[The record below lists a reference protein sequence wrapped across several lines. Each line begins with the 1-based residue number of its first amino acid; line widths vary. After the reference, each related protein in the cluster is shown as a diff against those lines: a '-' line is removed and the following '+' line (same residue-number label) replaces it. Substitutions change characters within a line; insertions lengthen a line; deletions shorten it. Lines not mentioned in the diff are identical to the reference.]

1 MTQRTWLPVHNH
13 RAAHFLHSFHNPDCR
28 NPACEMYTHP
38 SSPISKLPVELLSY
52 IFVLGT
58 HSSADVPS
66 SDEAGR
72 NPLFNTESVKVP
84 LAFAGVSRHWGRVA
98 RNTPG
103 LWTSLCITVEMVK
116 RLSEDDDDAS
126 SLLNTAHLTSYLAL
140 SRNYPLDILIDARD
154 QDWDFFEPEI
164 PSEYEFN
171 TYTPPFSPD
180 HMASVISLLLPHISR
195 WRSLHILTD
204 SWAPMHSA
212 LLHINP
218 CITSFGAPLLES
230 LTLMRCNDFVSFSP
244 EFQPR
249 DMKSPAFLSSVTPSS
264 QKDLLPR
271 LKHLSL
277 RGVHV
282 EWASLVNVLST
293 STGGGLHSLELS
305 SHCSDVRPT
314 LTEFQQLLGASLHLR
329 KLAISGS
336 GPFVPDD
343 VDDIVDV
350 IHHDLDS
357 VPLPHLHSITL
368 GYRTAL
374 EGQTVLELLN
384 APNAKVLVLEDATYP
399 GDPEEVD
406 AGSLLTYIG
415 TGEFYDADH
424 NYLVAYELPDGLH
437 YRVAMNK
444 RAVSR
449 LPTTEDLS
457 QEPKSNAAFPMLE
470 NVTLKSVRACPLP
483 LRAFFGALPNL
494 QRLEL
499 IGMTMHAVRALLPS
513 NPVPS
518 LAISSCPCPQ
528 LQSLCIRG
536 FEQLQIQDFDFLVGG
551 LAAERKDRGACSL
564 KEVDIHVSGQD
575 RGCVAEFKDASG
587 DLKVNIFSRMVE
599 VDEDEDYEELD
610 ETDAFEVGGVFNDPV
625 FDAYYSAQVSQPR

>member
-1 MTQRTWLPVHNH
+1 
-13 RAAHFLHSFHNPDCR
+13 
-28 NPACEMYTHP
+28 MYTHP

-58 HSSADVPS
+58 LSSADVPS

-126 SLLNTAHLTSYLAL
+126 SLLNTTHLTSYLAL

-282 EWASLVNVLST
+282 EWASLVNVLSA

-457 QEPKSNAAFPMLE
+457 QEPKSNAAFPILE
-470 NVTLKSVRACPLP
+470 NVTLKSVRACPRP